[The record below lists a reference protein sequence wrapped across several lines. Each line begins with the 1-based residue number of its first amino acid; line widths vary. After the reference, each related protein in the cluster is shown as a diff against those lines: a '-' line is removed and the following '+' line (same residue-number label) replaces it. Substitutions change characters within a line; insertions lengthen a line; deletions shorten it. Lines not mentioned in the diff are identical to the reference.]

1 MTNNSAMTR
10 LFFAMPAEGLREALR
25 PVHEE
30 LARFRRAVKA
40 VEPDNY
46 HITLQFLGDT
56 GQDTFSRLCDDF
68 RALDPDLPALPFTL
82 RGLGAFPDIRRAGV
96 LWCGLD
102 LDMAVMERARAL
114 IEALSEKHGFK
125 KESRPFQPHLTLG
138 RVRKEMNL
146 PPECADYI
154 AAHKNTVFGASRF
167 DRIVLFKSELRPE
180 GPLYTMIEEKLL
192 R

>member
-10 LFFAMPAEGLREALR
+10 LFFAMPDEGMKEALR

-30 LARFRRAVKA
+30 LARFRRAVKT

-56 GQDTFSRLCDDF
+56 KQDTLSRLRDDF
-68 RALDPDLPALPFTL
+68 RALDPGVPALPFTL
-82 RGLGAFPDIRRAGV
+82 RGLGAFPDIRKAGV

-102 LDMAVMERARAL
+102 LDMAIMERARAL
-114 IEALSEKHGFK
+114 IEALTVKYGFE
-125 KESRPFQPHLTLG
+125 KESRPFQPHLTLA
-138 RVRKEMNL
+138 RVRKEMKL
-146 PPECADYI
+146 PLECADYI
-154 AAHKNTVFGASRF
+154 AAHKNTTFGASRF
-167 DRIVLFKSELRPE
+167 DRIVLFKSELMRE
-180 GPLYTMIEEKLL
+180 GPRYTVIEEKPL